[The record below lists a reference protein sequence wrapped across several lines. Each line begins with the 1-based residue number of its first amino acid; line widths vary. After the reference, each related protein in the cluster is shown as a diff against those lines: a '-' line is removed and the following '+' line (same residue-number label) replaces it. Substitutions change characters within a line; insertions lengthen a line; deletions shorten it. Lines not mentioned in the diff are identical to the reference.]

1 MYCSKCGARLED
13 DAAFCTECGARVM
26 RDPAVTQP
34 LMPDQAP
41 SPSPMPGQAQPVSP
55 AAAPTTR
62 MPAVIPPAPVD
73 PASRRR
79 DPRPAQRET
88 RESKERLVVAA
99 GLVGVLI
106 IGGVAGYFFGVH
118 LPAQKAPSAQSAQ
131 AGSGADATTPSPD
144 RSDHAVKISVK
155 AEGWDTDAGASK
167 LPVHIEGTDV
177 DGNAVS
183 TTAYVDSY
191 GVGILLKQGKYE
203 LSVPASPL
211 GAKGELWSPQK
222 SKATITLGGSLR
234 EGEGVDVGDTVVI
247 NLGSPLS
254 AADVTDDAVERAA
267 RYAQD
272 GGCSSAAAAQ
282 ALVRVAT
289 ASRDDAKRQRRDS
302 ELARGTYTAD
312 NAYSCDDFCFSVPDE
327 WGTDWNVV
335 YDLPEDKGHPGEH
348 FRRYRIYRSG
358 QPMFSILCDAIDYGG
373 YSKAIKQD
381 TLSNGDTFCLLSAG
395 EKDDD
400 TSVDGCSTIL
410 STLVLR

>member
-1 MYCSKCGARLED
+1 MFCSKCGARLED

-26 RDPAVTQP
+26 RDPAATQP
-34 LMPDQAP
+34 LMSGQAP
-41 SPSPMPGQAQPVSP
+41 SPTPGQTQPISP
-55 AAAPTTR
+55 AAAPMTR
-62 MPAVIPPAPVD
+62 LPAVIPPAPVD

-79 DPRPAQRET
+79 DPRPTRHDA

-99 GLVGVLI
+99 GLIGVLVV
-106 IGGVAGYFFGVH
+106 GLVAGYFFGVH
-118 LPAQKAPSAQSAQ
+118 LPAQKAPATQAAQ
-131 AGSGADATTPSPD
+131 AESDAAATTPSPD

-167 LPVHIEGTDV
+167 LPVHVEGTDV

-191 GVGILLKQGKYE
+191 GVGIVLKQGKYE

-211 GAKGELWSPQK
+211 GAKGEVWSPQS

-247 NLGSPLS
+247 NLDGPLS

-272 GGCSSAAAAQ
+272 GGCSSAAEAQ
-282 ALVRVAT
+282 ALARAAT
-289 ASRDDAKRQRRDS
+289 ASRDDAKRQKRDS
-302 ELARGTYTAD
+302 ELACGTYTAD
-312 NAYSCDDFCFSVPDE
+312 NAYSCDDFSFSVPDE

-335 YDLPEDKGHPGEH
+335 YDHPEDKSHPGEH

-358 QPMFSILCDAIDYGG
+358 QSMFSILCDAIDYGG

>member
-13 DAAFCTECGARVM
+13 DDAFCTECGARVM
-26 RDPAVTQP
+26 RDPAATQP
-34 LMPDQAP
+34 LAPGQVPSPTLDQTQLVLRAAAQAP
-41 SPSPMPGQAQPVSP
+41 H
-55 AAAPTTR
+55 T
-62 MPAVIPPAPVD
+62 PAVIPPAPVD

-79 DPRPAQRET
+79 DPRPT
-88 RESKERLVVAA
+88 RHDARDSKERLVVAA

-106 IGGVAGYFFGVH
+106 VGGVAGYFFGVH
-118 LPAQKAPSAQSAQ
+118 LPAQKAPAGQ
-131 AGSGADATTPSPD
+131 ATRAESDAAATTPSPD

-155 AEGWDTDAGASK
+155 AEDWDTDAGASK

-211 GAKGELWSPQK
+211 GAKGELWSPQS

-234 EGEGVDVGDTVVI
+234 EGEGVDVGETVVI

-254 AADVTDDAVERAA
+254 AADVTDDAVELAA

-272 GGCSSAAAAQ
+272 GGCASAAEAQ
-282 ALVRVAT
+282 ALARAAT
-289 ASRDDAKRQRRDS
+289 ASRDDAKRQKRDS

-312 NAYSCDDFCFSVPDE
+312 NAYSCDDFSFSVPDE

-358 QPMFSILCDAIDYGG
+358 QSMFSILCDAIDYGG

-381 TLSNGDTFCLLSAG
+381 TLSNGETFCLLSAG

-400 TSVDGCSTIL
+400 TSVDGCATIL

>member
-1 MYCSKCGARLED
+1 M
-13 DAAFCTECGARVM
+13 
-26 RDPAVTQP
+26 
-34 LMPDQAP
+34 
-41 SPSPMPGQAQPVSP
+41 
-55 AAAPTTR
+55 
-62 MPAVIPPAPVD
+62 
-73 PASRRR
+73 
-79 DPRPAQRET
+79 
-88 RESKERLVVAA
+88 AA
-99 GLVGVLI
+99 GLIGVLI
-106 IGGVAGYFFGVH
+106 VGVVAGYFFGVH
-118 LPAQKAPSAQSAQ
+118 LPARKAPATQ
-131 AGSGADATTPSPD
+131 ATQAESDAAATTSSPD

-211 GAKGELWSPQK
+211 GAKGELWSPK
-222 SKATITLGGSLR
+222 SSKATITLGGSLR
-234 EGEGVDVGDTVVI
+234 EGEGVDMGETVVI

-282 ALVRVAT
+282 ALVRAAT
-289 ASRDDAKRQRRDS
+289 ASRDDAKRQKRDS
-302 ELARGTYTAD
+302 ELTCGSYTAD
-312 NAYSCDDFCFSVPDE
+312 NAYSCDDFSFSVPDE

-358 QPMFSILCDAIDYGG
+358 QSMFSILCDAIDYGG
-373 YSKAIKQD
+373 YSNAIKQD

-400 TSVDGCSTIL
+400 TSVDGCATIL

>member
-1 MYCSKCGARLED
+1 MFCSKCGARLED

-26 RDPAVTQP
+26 RDPATTQP
-34 LMPDQAP
+34 LMPDQA
-41 SPSPMPGQAQPVSP
+41 PSPMPGQAQPVSP
-55 AAAPTTR
+55 AAQPTTR
-62 MPAVIPPAPVD
+62 MPAVIPPAPID

-79 DPRPAQRET
+79 DPRSTQHDA
-88 RESKERLVVAA
+88 RESRERLVVAA

-106 IGGVAGYFFGVH
+106 VGVVAGYFFGVH
-118 LPAQKAPSAQSAQ
+118 LPARKAPATQ
-131 AGSGADATTPSPD
+131 ATQAESDAAATTSSPD

-211 GAKGELWSPQK
+211 GAKGELWSPK
-222 SKATITLGGSLR
+222 SSKATITLGGSLH
-234 EGEGVDVGDTVVI
+234 EGEGVDMGETVII

-282 ALVRVAT
+282 ALVRAAT
-289 ASRDDAKRQRRDS
+289 DSRDDANRQKRDS
-302 ELARGTYTAD
+302 ELACGTYTAD
-312 NAYSCDDFCFSVPDE
+312 NAYSCDDFSFSVPDE

-348 FRRYRIYRSG
+348 FRRYRIYRDG
-358 QPMFSILCDAIDYGG
+358 QSMFSILCDAIDYGG

-400 TSVDGCSTIL
+400 TSVDGCATIL

>member
-1 MYCSKCGARLED
+1 MFCSKCGARLED

-26 RDPAVTQP
+26 RDPAATQP
-34 LMPDQAP
+34 LAPGQVP
-41 SPSPMPGQAQPVSP
+41 SPTLDQTQPVSR
-55 AAAPTTR
+55 AAAQVPHA
-62 MPAVIPPAPVD
+62 PAVIPPAPVD

-79 DPRPAQRET
+79 DPRPTQRET

-118 LPAQKAPSAQSAQ
+118 LPAQKAPAAQDAQEASDANAQ
-131 AGSGADATTPSPD
+131 ANTVD

-191 GVGILLKQGKYE
+191 GVGIMLKQGKYE

-211 GAKGELWSPQK
+211 GAKGELWSPK
-222 SKATITLGGSLR
+222 SSKTAIALGGSLR
-234 EGEGVDVGDTVVI
+234 EGEGVDVGETVVV

-254 AADVTDDAVERAA
+254 AADVTDDAVELAA

-272 GGCSSAAAAQ
+272 GGCASAADAQ
-282 ALVRVAT
+282 ALARAAT
-289 ASRDDAKRQRRDS
+289 ASRDDAKRQKRDS
-302 ELARGTYTAD
+302 ELACGTYTAD
-312 NAYSCDDFCFSVPDE
+312 NAYSCDDFSFSVPDE
-327 WGTDWNVV
+327 WGTDWSVV

-358 QPMFSILCDAIDYGG
+358 QSMFSILCDAIDYGG

-410 STLVLR
+410 STLALR

>member
-1 MYCSKCGARLED
+1 MFCSKCGARLED
-13 DAAFCTECGARVM
+13 GAAFCTECGARVM
-26 RDPAVTQP
+26 RDPAATRP
-34 LMPDQAP
+34 LVPDQAP
-41 SPSPMPGQAQPVSP
+41 SPTPGQTQPVSP

-79 DPRPAQRET
+79 DPRPTRRDA
-88 RESKERLVVAA
+88 RESKERLAVAA

-106 IGGVAGYFFGVH
+106 VGGVAGYFFGVH
-118 LPAQKAPSAQSAQ
+118 LPAQKAPAEQGNQEASDANAQ
-131 AGSGADATTPSPD
+131 ANTVD

-167 LPVHIEGTDV
+167 LPVHVEGSDV

-183 TTAYVDSY
+183 TTAFVDSY
-191 GVGILLKQGKYE
+191 GVGIVLKQGKYE
-203 LSVPASPL
+203 LSVLASPL
-211 GAKGELWSPQK
+211 GAKGEVWSPK
-222 SKATITLGGSLR
+222 SSKATIALGGSLR
-234 EGEGVDVGDTVVI
+234 EGEGVDVGETVVI

-254 AADVTDDAVERAA
+254 AADVTDDAVELAA

-272 GGCSSAAAAQ
+272 GGCASAADAQ
-282 ALVRVAT
+282 ALVRAAT
-289 ASRDDAKRQRRDS
+289 ASRDDAKRQKRNS
-302 ELARGTYTAD
+302 ELACGTYTAD
-312 NAYSCDDFCFSVPDE
+312 NAYSCDDFSFSVPDE
-327 WGTDWNVV
+327 WGTDWSVV

-348 FRRYRIYRSG
+348 FRRYRIYKDG
-358 QPMFSILCDAIDYGG
+358 QSMFSILCDAIDYGG
-373 YSKAIKQD
+373 YAKAIKQD

-400 TSVDGCSTIL
+400 TSVDGCATIL

>member
-1 MYCSKCGARLED
+1 MFCSKCGARLED

-26 RDPAVTQP
+26 RDPATTQP
-34 LMPDQAP
+34 LMPDQA
-41 SPSPMPGQAQPVSP
+41 PSPMPGQAQPVSP
-55 AAAPTTR
+55 AAQPTTR
-62 MPAVIPPAPVD
+62 MPAVIPPAPID

-79 DPRPAQRET
+79 DPRPTRYDA

-106 IGGVAGYFFGVH
+106 VGVVAGYFFGVH
-118 LPAQKAPSAQSAQ
+118 LPAQKAPATQ
-131 AGSGADATTPSPD
+131 ATQAESDAAATTSSPD

-203 LSVPASPL
+203 LSVSASPL
-211 GAKGELWSPQK
+211 GAKGELWSPQS

-234 EGEGVDVGDTVVI
+234 EGEGVDVGETVVI

-282 ALVRVAT
+282 ALVRAAT
-289 ASRDDAKRQRRDS
+289 DSRDDANRQKRDS
-302 ELARGTYTAD
+302 ELACGTYTAD
-312 NAYSCDDFCFSVPDE
+312 NAYSCDDFSFSVPDE
-327 WGTDWNVV
+327 WGTDWSVV

-358 QPMFSILCDAIDYGG
+358 QSMFSILCDAIDYGG

-400 TSVDGCSTIL
+400 TSVDGCATIL

>member
-26 RDPAVTQP
+26 RDPAATQP
-34 LMPDQAP
+34 LAPGQVPSPTLDQTQLVLRAAAQAP
-41 SPSPMPGQAQPVSP
+41 HA
-55 AAAPTTR
+55 
-62 MPAVIPPAPVD
+62 PAVIPPAPVD

-79 DPRPAQRET
+79 DPRPTQRET
-88 RESKERLVVAA
+88 RESKECLVVAA
-99 GLVGVLI
+99 GIVGVLI
-106 IGGVAGYFFGVH
+106 VGGMAGYFFGVH
-118 LPAQKAPSAQSAQ
+118 LPAQKAPAAQDAQEASDANAQ
-131 AGSGADATTPSPD
+131 ANTVD

-155 AEGWDTDAGASK
+155 AEDWDTDAGASK

-211 GAKGELWSPQK
+211 GAKGELWSPQS

-234 EGEGVDVGDTVVI
+234 EGEGVDVGETVVI

-254 AADVTDDAVERAA
+254 AADVTDDAVELAA

-272 GGCSSAAAAQ
+272 GGCASAAEAQ
-282 ALVRVAT
+282 ALARAAT
-289 ASRDDAKRQRRDS
+289 ASRDDAKRQKRDS

-312 NAYSCDDFCFSVPDE
+312 NGYSCDDFSFSVPDE

-358 QPMFSILCDAIDYGG
+358 QSMFSILCGAIDYGG

-410 STLVLR
+410 STLALR

>member
-34 LMPDQAP
+34 LMLDQA
-41 SPSPMPGQAQPVSP
+41 PSPMPGQAQPVSP

-79 DPRPAQRET
+79 DPRPAQRDA
-88 RESKERLVVAA
+88 RESKERLAVAA

-106 IGGVAGYFFGVH
+106 VGLVAGYFFGVH
-118 LPAQKAPSAQSAQ
+118 LPAQKAQSAQSAQ
-131 AGSGADATTPSPD
+131 AGSGADATTLSPD

-222 SKATITLGGSLR
+222 SKATITLGDSLR

-254 AADVTDDAVERAA
+254 AADVTDDAVELAA

-272 GGCSSAAAAQ
+272 GGCSSAAAQ
-282 ALVRVAT
+282 ALARAAT
-289 ASRDDAKRQRRDS
+289 ASRDDAKRQKRDS
-302 ELARGTYTAD
+302 ELACGTYTAD
-312 NAYSCDDFCFSVPDE
+312 NAYSCDDFSFSVPDE

-335 YDLPEDKGHPGEH
+335 YDLPED
-348 FRRYRIYRSG
+348 
-358 QPMFSILCDAIDYGG
+358 
-373 YSKAIKQD
+373 
-381 TLSNGDTFCLLSAG
+381 
-395 EKDDD
+395 
-400 TSVDGCSTIL
+400 
-410 STLVLR
+410 

>member
-1 MYCSKCGARLED
+1 MFCSKCGAHLED

-26 RDPAVTQP
+26 RDPAATQP
-34 LMPDQAP
+34 LAPGQVP
-41 SPSPMPGQAQPVSP
+41 SPALDQTQPVSR
-55 AAAPTTR
+55 AAAQAPHA
-62 MPAVIPPAPVD
+62 PAVIPPAPVD

-79 DPRPAQRET
+79 DPRPTRYDA

-99 GLVGVLI
+99 GIVGVLI
-106 IGGVAGYFFGVH
+106 VVGVAGYFFGVH
-118 LPAQKAPSAQSAQ
+118 LPAQKAPATQ
-131 AGSGADATTPSPD
+131 ATQAESDAAATTSSPD

-211 GAKGELWSPQK
+211 GAKGELWSPQS
-222 SKATITLGGSLR
+222 SKATINLGGSLR

-254 AADVTDDAVERAA
+254 AADVTDDAVELAA

-272 GGCSSAAAAQ
+272 GGCSSAEAQ
-282 ALVRVAT
+282 VLVRAAT
-289 ASRDDAKRQRRDS
+289 ASRDDAKRQKRDS
-302 ELARGTYTAD
+302 ELACGTYTAD
-312 NAYSCDDFCFSVPDE
+312 NAYSCDDFSFSVPDE

-335 YDLPEDKGHPGEH
+335 YDLPEDKGYPGEH

-358 QPMFSILCDAIDYGG
+358 QSMFSILCDAIDYGG

-400 TSVDGCSTIL
+400 TSVDGCATIL

>member
-1 MYCSKCGARLED
+1 MFCSKCGARLED

-26 RDPAVTQP
+26 RDPAATQP
-34 LMPDQAP
+34 LA
-41 SPSPMPGQAQPVSP
+41 
-55 AAAPTTR
+55 
-62 MPAVIPPAPVD
+62 PAVIPPAPVD

-79 DPRPAQRET
+79 DPRPTQRET

-99 GLVGVLI
+99 GIVGVLI
-106 IGGVAGYFFGVH
+106 VGGMAGYFFGVH
-118 LPAQKAPSAQSAQ
+118 LPAQKAPAGQDAQEASDANAQ
-131 AGSGADATTPSPD
+131 ANTVD

-167 LPVHIEGTDV
+167 LPVHVEGSDV

-183 TTAYVDSY
+183 TTAFVDSY
-191 GVGILLKQGKYE
+191 GVGIVLKQGKYE
-203 LSVPASPL
+203 LSVLASPL
-211 GAKGELWSPQK
+211 GAKGEVWSPQS

-234 EGEGVDVGDTVVI
+234 EGEGVDVGETVVI

-254 AADVTDDAVERAA
+254 AADVTDDAVELAA

-272 GGCSSAAAAQ
+272 GGCASAADAQ
-282 ALVRVAT
+282 ALARAAT
-289 ASRDDAKRQRRDS
+289 ASRDEAKRQKRDS
-302 ELARGTYTAD
+302 ELACGTYTAD
-312 NAYSCDDFCFSVPDE
+312 NAYSCDDFSFSVPDE

-358 QPMFSILCDAIDYGG
+358 QSMFSILCDAIDYGG

-400 TSVDGCSTIL
+400 ASVDGCSTIL

>member
-26 RDPAVTQP
+26 RDPAATQP

-41 SPSPMPGQAQPVSP
+41 SPMPGQTQSISR
-55 AAAPTTR
+55 AAAQAPHA
-62 MPAVIPPAPVD
+62 PAVIPPAPVD

-79 DPRPAQRET
+79 DPRPTRQDA

-106 IGGVAGYFFGVH
+106 IGGVAGYFFGVR
-118 LPAQKAPSAQSAQ
+118 LPAQKAPAAQDAREASDANAQ
-131 AGSGADATTPSPD
+131 ANTVD

-191 GVGILLKQGKYE
+191 GVGIMLKQGKYE

-211 GAKGELWSPQK
+211 GAKGEVWSPK
-222 SKATITLGGSLR
+222 SSKVTIALGGSLR

-272 GGCSSAAAAQ
+272 GGCSSAVAAQ
-282 ALVRVAT
+282 ALARAAT
-289 ASRDDAKRQRRDS
+289 ASRDDAKRQKRDS
-302 ELARGTYTAD
+302 ELACGTYTAD
-312 NAYSCDDFCFSVPDE
+312 NAYSCDDFSFSVPDE

-358 QPMFSILCDAIDYGG
+358 QSMFSILCDAIDYGG

-381 TLSNGDTFCLLSAG
+381 TLSNGETFCLLSAG

-400 TSVDGCSTIL
+400 TSVDGCATIL

>member
-34 LMPDQAP
+34 LAPGQAP
-41 SPSPMPGQAQPVSP
+41 SPTLDQTQPVSR
-55 AAAPTTR
+55 AAAQAPHA
-62 MPAVIPPAPVD
+62 PAVIPPAPVD
-73 PASRRR
+73 PASRRH
-79 DPRPAQRET
+79 DPRPTQRET

-106 IGGVAGYFFGVH
+106 VGLAAGYFFGVH

-167 LPVHIEGTDV
+167 LPVHVEGTDV

>member
-1 MYCSKCGARLED
+1 MFCSKCGARLED

-26 RDPAVTQP
+26 RDPAATQP

-41 SPSPMPGQAQPVSP
+41 SPMPGQAQSVSP
-55 AAAPTTR
+55 AAQPTTR
-62 MPAVIPPAPVD
+62 MPAVIPPAPID

-79 DPRPAQRET
+79 DPRPTQHDA

-106 IGGVAGYFFGVH
+106 VGVVAGYFFGVH
-118 LPAQKAPSAQSAQ
+118 LPARKAPATQ
-131 AGSGADATTPSPD
+131 ATQAESDAAATTSSPD
-144 RSDHAVKISVK
+144 RSEHAVKISVK
-155 AEGWDTDAGASK
+155 VEDWDTDAGASK

-211 GAKGELWSPQK
+211 GAKGELWSPK
-222 SKATITLGGSLR
+222 SSKATITLGGSLR
-234 EGEGVDVGDTVVI
+234 EGEGVDMGETVVI

-254 AADVTDDAVERAA
+254 AADVTDDAVELAA

-282 ALVRVAT
+282 ELVRAAT
-289 ASRDDAKRQRRDS
+289 AFRDDAKRQKRDS
-302 ELARGTYTAD
+302 ELTCGSYTAD
-312 NAYSCDDFCFSVPDE
+312 NAYSCDDFSFSVPDE

-358 QPMFSILCDAIDYGG
+358 QSMFSILCDAIDYGG

-400 TSVDGCSTIL
+400 TSVDGCATIL

>member
-1 MYCSKCGARLED
+1 MFCSKCGARLED
-13 DAAFCTECGARVM
+13 GAAFCTECGARVM
-26 RDPAVTQP
+26 RDPAATQP
-34 LMPDQAP
+34 LMPDQA
-41 SPSPMPGQAQPVSP
+41 PSPMPGQAQPVSP
-55 AAAPTTR
+55 AAQPTTR
-62 MPAVIPPAPVD
+62 MPAVIPPAPID

-79 DPRPAQRET
+79 DPRPTQHYA
-88 RESKERLVVAA
+88 RESRKRLVVAA

-106 IGGVAGYFFGVH
+106 VGVVAGYFFGVH
-118 LPAQKAPSAQSAQ
+118 LPARKAPATQ
-131 AGSGADATTPSPD
+131 ATQAESDAAATTSSPD

-183 TTAYVDSY
+183 ATAYVDSY

-211 GAKGELWSPQK
+211 GAKGELWSPQS

-234 EGEGVDVGDTVVI
+234 EGEGVDMGETVVI

-282 ALVRVAT
+282 ELVRAAT
-289 ASRDDAKRQRRDS
+289 ASRDDAKRQKRDS
-302 ELARGTYTAD
+302 ELACGTYTAD
-312 NAYSCDDFCFSVPDE
+312 NAYSCDDFSFSVPDE
-327 WGTDWNVV
+327 WGTDWSVV

-348 FRRYRIYRSG
+348 FRRYRIYRDG
-358 QPMFSILCDAIDYGG
+358 QSMFSILCDAIDYGG

-400 TSVDGCSTIL
+400 TTVDGCSTIL

>member
-1 MYCSKCGARLED
+1 MFCSKCGARLED

-26 RDPAVTQP
+26 RDPAATQP
-34 LMPDQAP
+34 LVPGQAP
-41 SPSPMPGQAQPVSP
+41 SPTLDQAQPVSR
-55 AAAPTTR
+55 AVAQAPR
-62 MPAVIPPAPVD
+62 APAVIPPAPVD

-79 DPRPAQRET
+79 DPRPTRRET

-118 LPAQKAPSAQSAQ
+118 LPAQKAPAAQGSQEASDANAQ
-131 AGSGADATTPSPD
+131 ANTVD

-167 LPVHIEGTDV
+167 LPVHVEGTDV

-183 TTAYVDSY
+183 TTAFVDSY
-191 GVGILLKQGKYE
+191 GVGISLKQGKYE
-203 LSVPASPL
+203 LSVLASPL
-211 GAKGELWSPQK
+211 GAKGEVWSPK
-222 SKATITLGGSLR
+222 SSKATITLGDTLR
-234 EGEGVDVGDTVVI
+234 EGEGVDVGETVVI

-254 AADVTDDAVERAA
+254 AADVTDDALERAA

-272 GGCSSAAAAQ
+272 GGCASAADAQ
-282 ALVRVAT
+282 ALARAAT
-289 ASRDDAKRQRRDS
+289 ASRDDAKRQKRDS

-312 NAYSCDDFCFSVPDE
+312 NAYSCDDFSFSVPDE
-327 WGTDWNVV
+327 WGTDWSVV

-358 QPMFSILCDAIDYGG
+358 QSMFSILCDAIDYGG

>member
-34 LMPDQAP
+34 LAPGQVP
-41 SPSPMPGQAQPVSP
+41 SPTLDQTQPVSR
-55 AAAPTTR
+55 AAVQAPHA
-62 MPAVIPPAPVD
+62 PAVIPPAPVD

-79 DPRPAQRET
+79 DSRPTQRET

-118 LPAQKAPSAQSAQ
+118 LPAQKAPAAQDAQEASDANAQ
-131 AGSGADATTPSPD
+131 ANTVD

-222 SKATITLGGSLR
+222 SKATITLGDSLR

-254 AADVTDDAVERAA
+254 AADVTDDAVELAA

-272 GGCSSAAAAQ
+272 GGCSSAAAQ
-282 ALVRVAT
+282 ALARAAT
-289 ASRDDAKRQRRDS
+289 ASRDDAKRQKRDS
-302 ELARGTYTAD
+302 ELACGTYTAD
-312 NAYSCDDFCFSVPDE
+312 NAYSCDDFSFSVPDE

-335 YDLPEDKGHPGEH
+335 YDLPEDKGHSGEH

-358 QPMFSILCDAIDYGG
+358 QSMFSILCDAIDYGG

>member
-1 MYCSKCGARLED
+1 MFCSKCGARLED

-26 RDPAVTQP
+26 RDPAATQP
-34 LMPDQAP
+34 HA
-41 SPSPMPGQAQPVSP
+41 
-55 AAAPTTR
+55 
-62 MPAVIPPAPVD
+62 PAVIPPAPVD

-79 DPRPAQRET
+79 DPRPTQRET

-118 LPAQKAPSAQSAQ
+118 LPAQKAPVAQGSQEASDANAQ
-131 AGSGADATTPSPD
+131 ATTVD

-167 LPVHIEGTDV
+167 LPVHVEGADA

-183 TTAYVDSY
+183 TTAFVDSY
-191 GVGILLKQGKYE
+191 GVGIVLKQGKYE
-203 LSVPASPL
+203 LSVLASPL
-211 GAKGELWSPQK
+211 GAKGELWSPQS

-254 AADVTDDAVERAA
+254 AADVTDDAVELAA

-272 GGCSSAAAAQ
+272 GGCASAADAQ
-282 ALVRVAT
+282 ALARAAT
-289 ASRDDAKRQRRDS
+289 ASRDDAKRQKRDS
-302 ELARGTYTAD
+302 ELACGTYTAD
-312 NAYSCDDFCFSVPDE
+312 NAYSCDDFSFSVPDE
-327 WGTDWNVV
+327 WDTDWNVV

-358 QPMFSILCDAIDYGG
+358 QSMFSILCDAIDYGG

-410 STLVLR
+410 STLALR

>member
-1 MYCSKCGARLED
+1 MFCSKCGARLED

-26 RDPAVTQP
+26 RCPAETQP
-34 LMPDQAP
+34 LA
-41 SPSPMPGQAQPVSP
+41 PGQAPCPAPDQTWPISG
-55 AAAPTTR
+55 AAAQATR
-62 MPAVIPPAPVD
+62 MPAVIPPALVD
-73 PASRRR
+73 PASRRHG
-79 DPRPAQRET
+79 PRPTRRET

-99 GLVGVLI
+99 GLVGVLV

-118 LPAQKAPSAQSAQ
+118 LPAQKAAPATQGAQ
-131 AGSGADATTPSPD
+131 ASSDADAPTSTVD
-144 RSDHAVKISVK
+144 RSDHAVKVSVK

-211 GAKGELWSPQK
+211 GAKGELWSPQS

-234 EGEGVDVGDTVVI
+234 EGEGVDMGETVVI

-282 ALVRVAT
+282 ALVRAAT
-289 ASRDDAKRQRRDS
+289 ASRDDANRQKRDS
-302 ELARGTYTAD
+302 ELACGTYTAD
-312 NAYSCDDFCFSVPDE
+312 NAYSCDDFSFSVPDE

-358 QPMFSILCDAIDYGG
+358 QSMFSILCDAIDYGG

-381 TLSNGDTFCLLSAG
+381 TLSTGDTFCLLSAG
-395 EKDDD
+395 EKDDA

>member
-1 MYCSKCGARLED
+1 MFCSKCGARLED

-26 RDPAVTQP
+26 RDPAATQP
-34 LMPDQAP
+34 LMPDQA
-41 SPSPMPGQAQPVSP
+41 PSPMPGQAQPVSP
-55 AAAPTTR
+55 AAASTTR
-62 MPAVIPPAPVD
+62 MPAVIPPAPID
-73 PASRRR
+73 PASHRR
-79 DPRPAQRET
+79 DPRPTQRDA
-88 RESKERLVVAA
+88 RESRERLVVAA

-106 IGGVAGYFFGVH
+106 VGVVAGYFFGVH
-118 LPAQKAPSAQSAQ
+118 LPARKAPATQ
-131 AGSGADATTPSPD
+131 ATQAESDAAATTSSPD
-144 RSDHAVKISVK
+144 LSDHAVKISVK

-211 GAKGELWSPQK
+211 GAKGELWSPK
-222 SKATITLGGSLR
+222 SSKATITLGGSLR
-234 EGEGVDVGDTVVI
+234 EGEGVDMGETVVI

-282 ALVRVAT
+282 ELVRAAT
-289 ASRDDAKRQRRDS
+289 DSRDDAKRQKRNS
-302 ELARGTYTAD
+302 ELMCGTYTAD
-312 NAYSCDDFCFSVPDE
+312 DAYSCDDFSFSVPKE

-358 QPMFSILCDAIDYGG
+358 QSMFSILCDAIDYGG

-400 TSVDGCSTIL
+400 TSVDGCATIL

>member
-1 MYCSKCGARLED
+1 MFCSKCGARLED
-13 DAAFCTECGARVM
+13 DAAFCTECGARVVH
-26 RDPAVTQP
+26 DPAATQP

-41 SPSPMPGQAQPVSP
+41 SPMPGQTQPISP
-55 AAAPTTR
+55 AAVPTTR
-62 MPAVIPPAPVD
+62 LPAVIPPAPVD
-73 PASRRR
+73 PTSRRR
-79 DPRPAQRET
+79 DPRPTQRET
-88 RESKERLVVAA
+88 RESKERLFVAA

-106 IGGVAGYFFGVH
+106 VGGVAGYFFGVH
-118 LPAQKAPSAQSAQ
+118 LPAQKAPAGQATQAESAA
-131 AGSGADATTPSPD
+131 ATTTPSPD

-155 AEGWDTDAGASK
+155 TEGWDTDAGASK

-211 GAKGELWSPQK
+211 GSKGEVWSPQS

-234 EGEGVDVGDTVVI
+234 EGEGVDVGETVVI
-247 NLGSPLS
+247 NLGSPQA

-282 ALVRVAT
+282 ALVCAAT
-289 ASRDDAKRQRRDS
+289 ASRDDAKRQKRDS
-302 ELARGTYTAD
+302 ELACGTYTAD
-312 NAYSCDDFCFSVPDE
+312 NAYSCDDFSFSVPDE

-358 QPMFSILCDAIDYGG
+358 QSMFSILCDAIDYGG

-400 TSVDGCSTIL
+400 TSVDGCATIL

>member
-1 MYCSKCGARLED
+1 MFCSKCGARLED

-26 RDPAVTQP
+26 RDPAATQP
-34 LMPDQAP
+34 LAPGQVP
-41 SPSPMPGQAQPVSP
+41 SPTLDQTQPVSR
-55 AAAPTTR
+55 AAAQAPHA
-62 MPAVIPPAPVD
+62 PAVIPPAPVD

-79 DPRPAQRET
+79 DPRPTRYDA

-106 IGGVAGYFFGVH
+106 VGGVAGYFFGVH
-118 LPAQKAPSAQSAQ
+118 LPAQKAPAGQATQAESAA
-131 AGSGADATTPSPD
+131 AATAPSPD

-167 LPVHIEGTDV
+167 LPVHVEGSDV

-183 TTAYVDSY
+183 TTAFVDSY
-191 GVGILLKQGKYE
+191 GVGISLRQGKYE
-203 LSVPASPL
+203 LSVLASPL

-234 EGEGVDVGDTVVI
+234 EGEGVDVGDTVVV

-254 AADVTDDAVERAA
+254 AADVTDDAVELAA

-282 ALVRVAT
+282 ALVRAAT
-289 ASRDDAKRQRRDS
+289 ASRDDAKRQKRDS
-302 ELARGTYTAD
+302 ELACGTYTSD
-312 NAYSCDDFCFSVPDE
+312 NAYSCDDFSFSVPDE
-327 WGTDWNVV
+327 WGTDWSVV

-358 QPMFSILCDAIDYGG
+358 QSMFSILCDAIDYGG

>member
-1 MYCSKCGARLED
+1 MFCSKCGARLED

-34 LMPDQAP
+34 LAPGQVP
-41 SPSPMPGQAQPVSP
+41 SPTLDQTQPVSR
-55 AAAPTTR
+55 AAVQAPHA
-62 MPAVIPPAPVD
+62 PAVIPPAPVD

-79 DPRPAQRET
+79 DPRPTQRET

-118 LPAQKAPSAQSAQ
+118 LPAQKAPAAQDAQEASDANAQ
-131 AGSGADATTPSPD
+131 ANTVD

-167 LPVHIEGTDV
+167 LPVHIEGTDL

-211 GAKGELWSPQK
+211 GAKGELWSPQS
-222 SKATITLGGSLR
+222 SKAAITLGGSLR
-234 EGEGVDVGDTVVI
+234 EGEGVDVGKTVVI

-254 AADVTDDAVERAA
+254 AADVTDDAAERAA

-282 ALVRVAT
+282 ALVRAAT
-289 ASRDDAKRQRRDS
+289 ASRDDAKRQKRDD
-302 ELARGTYTAD
+302 ELTCGSYTAD
-312 NAYSCDDFCFSVPDE
+312 NAYSCDDFSFSVPDE
-327 WGTDWNVV
+327 WDIDWNVV
-335 YDLPEDKGHPGEH
+335 YDLPEDKGHPGEY

-358 QPMFSILCDAIDYGG
+358 QSMFSILCDAIDYGG

-410 STLVLR
+410 STLALR

>member
-1 MYCSKCGARLED
+1 MFCSKCGARLED
-13 DAAFCTECGARVM
+13 GAAFCTECGARVM
-26 RDPAVTQP
+26 RDPAATQP

-41 SPSPMPGQAQPVSP
+41 SSMPGQAQPVSP
-55 AAAPTTR
+55 AAQSTTR
-62 MPAVIPPAPVD
+62 LPAVIPPAPID

-79 DPRPAQRET
+79 DPRPTQRET

-118 LPAQKAPSAQSAQ
+118 LPAQKAPAAQDAQEASDANAQ
-131 AGSGADATTPSPD
+131 ANTAD

-167 LPVHIEGTDV
+167 LPVHVEGSDV

-183 TTAYVDSY
+183 TTAFVDSY
-191 GVGILLKQGKYE
+191 GVGIVLKQGKYE
-203 LSVPASPL
+203 LSVLASPL
-211 GAKGELWSPQK
+211 GAKGELWSPK
-222 SKATITLGGSLR
+222 SSKATIALGGSLR
-234 EGEGVDVGDTVVI
+234 EGEGVDVGETVVI

-254 AADVTDDAVERAA
+254 AADVTDDAVELAA

-272 GGCSSAAAAQ
+272 GGCVSAAEAQ
-282 ALVRVAT
+282 ALVRAAT
-289 ASRDDAKRQRRDS
+289 ASRDDAKRQKRDS
-302 ELARGTYTAD
+302 ELACGTYTAD
-312 NAYSCDDFCFSVPDE
+312 NAYSCDDFSFSVPDE

-358 QPMFSILCDAIDYGG
+358 QSMFSILCDAIDYGG

>member
-1 MYCSKCGARLED
+1 MYCSKCGAGLED

-26 RDPAVTQP
+26 RDPAATRP
-34 LMPDQAP
+34 LVPGQA
-41 SPSPMPGQAQPVSP
+41 PSPMPGQSQPVSP

-79 DPRPAQRET
+79 DPRPTRRDA

-106 IGGVAGYFFGVH
+106 VGLVAGYFFGVH
-118 LPAQKAPSAQSAQ
+118 LPAQKAPATQ
-131 AGSGADATTPSPD
+131 ATQAESDVAATTPSPD

-211 GAKGELWSPQK
+211 GAKGELWSPQS

-282 ALVRVAT
+282 ALVRAAT
-289 ASRDDAKRQRRDS
+289 ASRDDAKRQKRDS
-302 ELARGTYTAD
+302 ELTCGSYTAD
-312 NAYSCDDFCFSVPDE
+312 NAYSCDDFSLSVPDE

-358 QPMFSILCDAIDYGG
+358 QSMFSILCDAIDYGG

>member
-1 MYCSKCGARLED
+1 MFCSKCGARLED
-13 DAAFCTECGARVM
+13 DAAFCTECGARAM
-26 RDPAVTQP
+26 RDPAATQP
-34 LMPDQAP
+34 LA
-41 SPSPMPGQAQPVSP
+41 
-55 AAAPTTR
+55 
-62 MPAVIPPAPVD
+62 PAVVPPAPVD

-79 DPRPAQRET
+79 DPRPTQRET

-118 LPAQKAPSAQSAQ
+118 LPAQKAPAAQDAQEASDANAQ
-131 AGSGADATTPSPD
+131 ANTVD

-155 AEGWDTDAGASK
+155 AVGWDTDAGASK

-254 AADVTDDAVERAA
+254 VADVTDDAVELAA

-272 GGCSSAAAAQ
+272 GGCASAADAQ
-282 ALVRVAT
+282 ALARAAT
-289 ASRDDAKRQRRDS
+289 ASRDDAKRQKRDS
-302 ELARGTYTAD
+302 ELACGTYTAD
-312 NAYSCDDFCFSVPDE
+312 NAYSCDDFSFSVPDE

-358 QPMFSILCDAIDYGG
+358 QSMFSILCDAIDYGG

-410 STLVLR
+410 STLALR

>member
-1 MYCSKCGARLED
+1 MFCSKCGARLED

-26 RDPAVTQP
+26 RDPSATQP
-34 LMPDQAP
+34 LAPGQVP
-41 SPSPMPGQAQPVSP
+41 SPTLDQTQPVSR
-55 AAAPTTR
+55 AAAQAPHA
-62 MPAVIPPAPVD
+62 PAVIPPAPVD

-79 DPRPAQRET
+79 DPRPTRHDA
-88 RESKERLVVAA
+88 RESKEHLVVAA

-106 IGGVAGYFFGVH
+106 IGGMAGYFFGVH
-118 LPAQKAPSAQSAQ
+118 LPAQKAPATQ
-131 AGSGADATTPSPD
+131 ATQTESDAAATTPLPD

-167 LPVHIEGTDV
+167 LPVHVEGSDI

-183 TTAYVDSY
+183 TTAFVDSY
-191 GVGILLKQGKYE
+191 GVGIVLKQGKYE

-211 GAKGELWSPQK
+211 GAKGELWSPK
-222 SKATITLGGSLR
+222 SSKATITLGGSLR
-234 EGEGVDVGDTVVI
+234 EGEGVDVGETVVI

-254 AADVTDDAVERAA
+254 AADVTDDAVELAA

-272 GGCSSAAAAQ
+272 GGCASAAAAQ
-282 ALVRVAT
+282 ALVRAAT
-289 ASRDDAKRQRRDS
+289 ASRDEAKRQKRDS

-312 NAYSCDDFCFSVPDE
+312 NAYSCDDFSFSVPDE

-348 FRRYRIYRSG
+348 FRRYRICRSG
-358 QPMFSILCDAIDYGG
+358 QSMFSILCDAIDYGG

-410 STLVLR
+410 STLALR

>member
-1 MYCSKCGARLED
+1 MFCSKCGARLED

-26 RDPAVTQP
+26 RDPAATQP
-34 LMPDQAP
+34 LMPDQA
-41 SPSPMPGQAQPVSP
+41 PSPMPGQAQPVSP

-62 MPAVIPPAPVD
+62 MPAVIPPAPID

-79 DPRPAQRET
+79 DPRPTQHDA
-88 RESKERLVVAA
+88 RESRERLVVAA

-106 IGGVAGYFFGVH
+106 VGVVAGYFFGVH
-118 LPAQKAPSAQSAQ
+118 LPARKAPATQ
-131 AGSGADATTPSPD
+131 ATQAESDAAATTSSPD

-211 GAKGELWSPQK
+211 GAKGELWSPK
-222 SKATITLGGSLR
+222 SSKATITLGGSLH
-234 EGEGVDVGDTVVI
+234 EGEGVDMGETVII

-282 ALVRVAT
+282 ALVRAAT
-289 ASRDDAKRQRRDS
+289 ASRDDAKRQKRDS
-302 ELARGTYTAD
+302 ELACGTYTAD
-312 NAYSCDDFCFSVPDE
+312 NAYSCDDFSFSVPDE

-335 YDLPEDKGHPGEH
+335 YDLPEDKGHHGEH

-358 QPMFSILCDAIDYGG
+358 QSMFSFLCDAIDYGG

>member
-1 MYCSKCGARLED
+1 MFCSKCGARLED

-26 RDPAVTQP
+26 RDPAATQP
-34 LMPDQAP
+34 LAP
-41 SPSPMPGQAQPVSP
+41 GQVPSPMLDQTQPVSR
-55 AAAPTTR
+55 AAAQAPHA
-62 MPAVIPPAPVD
+62 PAVIPPAPVD

-79 DPRPAQRET
+79 DPRPTQRET

-167 LPVHIEGTDV
+167 LPVHVEGSDV

-272 GGCSSAAAAQ
+272 GGCSSAVAAQ
-282 ALVRVAT
+282 ALARAAT
-289 ASRDDAKRQRRDS
+289 ASRDDAKRQKRDS
-302 ELARGTYTAD
+302 ELACGTYTAD
-312 NAYSCDDFCFSVPDE
+312 NAYSCDDFSFSVPDE

-335 YDLPEDKGHPGEH
+335 YDLPED
-348 FRRYRIYRSG
+348 
-358 QPMFSILCDAIDYGG
+358 
-373 YSKAIKQD
+373 
-381 TLSNGDTFCLLSAG
+381 
-395 EKDDD
+395 
-400 TSVDGCSTIL
+400 
-410 STLVLR
+410 

>member
-1 MYCSKCGARLED
+1 MFCSKCGARLED
-13 DAAFCTECGARVM
+13 GAAFCTECGARVM
-26 RDPAVTQP
+26 RDPAATQP
-34 LMPDQAP
+34 LMPDQA
-41 SPSPMPGQAQPVSP
+41 PSPMPGQAQPVSP
-55 AAAPTTR
+55 AAASTTR
-62 MPAVIPPAPVD
+62 MPAVIPPAPID
-73 PASRRR
+73 PASHRR
-79 DPRPAQRET
+79 DPRPTQRDA
-88 RESKERLVVAA
+88 RESRERLVVAA

-106 IGGVAGYFFGVH
+106 VGVVAGYFFGVH
-118 LPAQKAPSAQSAQ
+118 LPARKAPATQ
-131 AGSGADATTPSPD
+131 ATQAESDAAATTSSPD
-144 RSDHAVKISVK
+144 RSYHAVKISVK

-211 GAKGELWSPQK
+211 GAKGELWSPQS

-234 EGEGVDVGDTVVI
+234 EGEGVDMGETVVI

-272 GGCSSAAAAQ
+272 GGCLSAAAAQ
-282 ALVRVAT
+282 ELVRAAT
-289 ASRDDAKRQRRDS
+289 AFRDDAKRQKRDS
-302 ELARGTYTAD
+302 ELTCGSYTAD
-312 NAYSCDDFCFSVPDE
+312 NAYSCDDFSFSVPDE

-358 QPMFSILCDAIDYGG
+358 QSMFSILCDAIDYGG

-400 TSVDGCSTIL
+400 TSIDGCSTIL

>member
-1 MYCSKCGARLED
+1 MFCSKCGARLED

-26 RDPAVTQP
+26 RDPAATQP
-34 LMPDQAP
+34 LAPGQVP
-41 SPSPMPGQAQPVSP
+41 SPTLDQTQPVSR
-55 AAAPTTR
+55 AAAQAPHA
-62 MPAVIPPAPVD
+62 PAVIPPAPVD

-79 DPRPAQRET
+79 DPRPTRYDA

-106 IGGVAGYFFGVH
+106 VGGVAGYFFGVH
-118 LPAQKAPSAQSAQ
+118 LPAQKAPAAQDAQEASDANAQ
-131 AGSGADATTPSPD
+131 ANTVD

-167 LPVHIEGTDV
+167 LPVHVEGSDV

-183 TTAYVDSY
+183 TTAFVDSY

-254 AADVTDDAVERAA
+254 AADVTDDAVELAA

-272 GGCSSAAAAQ
+272 GGCASAADAQ
-282 ALVRVAT
+282 ALARA
-289 ASRDDAKRQRRDS
+289 ASAFRDDAKRQKRDS
-302 ELARGTYTAD
+302 ELACGTYTAD
-312 NAYSCDDFCFSVPDE
+312 NAYSCDDFSFSVPDE

-358 QPMFSILCDAIDYGG
+358 QSMFSILCDAIDYGG

-400 TSVDGCSTIL
+400 ASVDGCSTIL

>member
-1 MYCSKCGARLED
+1 MFCSKCGARLED

-26 RDPAVTQP
+26 RDPAATQP
-34 LMPDQAP
+34 LA
-41 SPSPMPGQAQPVSP
+41 
-55 AAAPTTR
+55 
-62 MPAVIPPAPVD
+62 PAVVPPAPVD

-79 DPRPAQRET
+79 DPRPTQRET

-118 LPAQKAPSAQSAQ
+118 LPAQKAPVAQGSQEVSDANAQ
-131 AGSGADATTPSPD
+131 ATTVD

-167 LPVHIEGTDV
+167 LPVHVEGSDV

-183 TTAYVDSY
+183 TTAFVDSY
-191 GVGILLKQGKYE
+191 GVGIVLKQGKYE
-203 LSVPASPL
+203 LSVLASPL
-211 GAKGELWSPQK
+211 GAKGEVWLPKS
-222 SKATITLGGSLR
+222 SKATIALGGSLR

-272 GGCSSAAAAQ
+272 GGCLSAAAAQ
-282 ALVRVAT
+282 ALVRAAT
-289 ASRDDAKRQRRDS
+289 ASRDDAKRQKRDS
-302 ELARGTYTAD
+302 ELTCGSYTAD
-312 NAYSCDDFCFSVPDE
+312 NAYSCDDFSFSVPDE

-358 QPMFSILCDAIDYGG
+358 QSMFSILCDAIDYGG

-400 TSVDGCSTIL
+400 TSVDGCATIL